1 MDIEKLHKE
10 DFKRP
15 FCGEATI
22 RFQTTGPII
31 LNSRAIKHLSLREGD
46 GKLSPVCIYTENKRH
61 SEFFITRDDDG
72 WELRLDSTGKGLFNN
87 VKLARFVIDSTWENC
102 VCHPVGCTKPDN
114 MTFKIA
120 RLPLDDDK
128 NKNVFALLRKKE

>member
-1 MDIEKLHKE
+1 MEIEKLRKE
-10 DFKRP
+10 DFIKP
-15 FCGEATI
+15 FCGEPTI
-22 RFQTTGPII
+22 RFQNTGPIV
-31 LNSRAIKHLSLREGD
+31 LNSKAVKHLSLKEGN
-46 GKLSPVCIYTENKRH
+46 GKLASVCIYTENKRH
-61 SEFFITRDDDG
+61 SEFFITKDVEG

-102 VCHPVGCTKPDN
+102 VCHPVGAVKPDN

-128 NKNVFALLRKKE
+128 NKNVFALLRKSQ